1 MWETIEPLC
10 KNQIIKEHCLNK
22 KIYSKKKKKRLS
34 AIDFN
39 NVNVE
44 SEEPVKW
51 RYTGSKIH
59 VTYENAFK
67 KGEKRNLIISY
78 NIEKPVTGIFYGGPE
93 EKYPNAPY
101 YFISDCETERFTI
114 FIYLFYF
121 HFFILFFIF
130 FF

>member
-1 MWETIEPLC
+1 M
-10 KNQIIKEHCLNK
+10 
-22 KIYSKKKKKRLS
+22 S

-114 FIYLFYF
+114 FYLIFSFIFIFYF
-121 HFFILFFIF
+121 IFYFFS
-130 FF
+130 